1 MPFDEISFLLFVGF
15 LCLHFNFRWCF
26 QLFSLLHEGIS
37 FSPRKVTLVGHD
49 VNSEA
54 DSLVKSGINQLW
66 TAHDIL
72 LAAWNLG
79 FCRIQFKTDNLEVV
93 RILQGWSD
101 ALAGCSSVDTIRLF
115 LTCSW
120 SVNICHISRMQNM
133 IDDRVVALCRDSLSG
148 SKVFDSVPA
157 TLAELVRKETVSF

>member
-54 DSLVKSGINQLW
+54 DSLVKSGINRCVS
-66 TAHDIL
+66 I
-72 LAAWNLG
+72 
-79 FCRIQFKTDNLEVV
+79 CRIV
-93 RILQGWSD
+93 
-101 ALAGCSSVDTIRLF
+101 
-115 LTCSW
+115 
-120 SVNICHISRMQNM
+120 QNM